1 MKTGDGAT
9 HRGFESHSL
18 RQETADSCRNLPFST
33 NKPLRAGKIL
43 LGVVTDMFIVL
54 YGLTGDIGRKVRS
67 HFNASGFKRMEKI
80 YCTNNEEDITLIS
93 AEGFSFVSTPDKLTR
108 QCDYTYRV
116 NDRMVG
122 FNKKDFDS
130 AAKGAE
136 DMFTSVACSDIDF
149 LKNLKADYGNYV
161 TLIYV
166 YIDDTT
172 LENVTLCYDE
182 SYRQQRLTTGRALK
196 HTYVN
201 NPNLFDNIV
210 LYGGEDSVFNE
221 EALLLQL
228 DGIIERARSIEVK
241 LNSQRKVALPYVGPD
256 DYVFIS
262 YSHRDKA
269 KVEEKLHIL
278 QRNGYRLWYDTGIR
292 GGDNWR
298 KLLREKIKSS
308 KNLIVFTS
316 ANSVKSEDVKIE
328 IITADAFEKKIINV
342 CLDNELFDGTVGKI
356 IHDIHAV
363 RANAANF
370 EEQMIAALDETTRE
384 PAEKP

>member
-1 MKTGDGAT
+1 
-9 HRGFESHSL
+9 
-18 RQETADSCRNLPFST
+18 
-33 NKPLRAGKIL
+33 
-43 LGVVTDMFIVL
+43 MFIVL
-54 YGLTGDIGRKVRS
+54 YGLTGEIGRRVRS
-67 HFNASGFKRMEKI
+67 HFDASGFKRMEKI
-80 YCTNNEEDITLIS
+80 YYSSSEEDITSIS
-93 AEGFSFVSTPDKLTR
+93 ADGFSVFSTPDEIQS
-108 QCDYTYRV
+108 QCDYSYLV
-116 NDRMVG
+116 NNRLVG
-122 FNKKDFDS
+122 FNKKDFER
-130 AAKGAE
+130 AANGAE
-136 DMFTSVACSDIDF
+136 DIFTSVACSDIDF

-166 YIDDTT
+166 YIDDAT

-182 SYRQQRLTTGRALK
+182 SCRQQRLTTGRTLK
-196 HTYVN
+196 HVYVD

-221 EALLLQL
+221 KNLLLQL

-256 DYVFIS
+256 DYIFVS
-262 YSHRDKA
+262 YSHRDKT

-278 QRNGYRLWYDTGIR
+278 QRIGFRLWYDTGIR

-298 KLLREKIKSS
+298 KVLREKIKSS

-342 CLDNELFDGTVGKI
+342 CLDNEIFDGTVGKI
-356 IHDIHAV
+356 INDIHAV
-363 RANAANF
+363 RANATNF
-370 EEQMIAALDETTRE
+370 EEQMIAALDKTTRE
-384 PAEKP
+384 PEKKP